1 MSGKVILLLVLLGLM
16 LCGAQAQG
24 IGGETTGHFLCLHLG
39 STCYATSALLYVII
53 AQLALYIIY
62 FIIYLHC
69 IHIY

>member
-16 LCGAQAQG
+16 CGAQAQG

-39 STCYATSALLYVII
+39 STCYATSTLLYVII
-53 AQLALYIIY
+53 ALYIIY